1 MKGSQDENF
10 KTELKLLII
19 EECDLDIGPQ
29 DIPDD
34 DPLFGASSC
43 IGLDS
48 IDALQISIAIQKKY
62 GVVIT
67 DSKELRQVM
76 TSFASFADHIRPE

>member
-1 MKGSQDENF
+1 MKGSQDEKF

-19 EECDLDIGPQ
+19 EECDLDIGPE

-34 DPLFGASSC
+34 DPLFGESSC

>member
-1 MKGSQDENF
+1 MKGSQDEVF
-10 KTELKLLII
+10 KTELKQLII
-19 EECDLDIGPQ
+19 EECDLDISPQ

-34 DPLFGASSC
+34 DPLFGEASC

-48 IDALQISIAIQKKY
+48 IDALQISIAIQKRY

>member
-1 MKGSQDENF
+1 MKGSQDETF
-10 KTELKLLII
+10 KMELKQLII
-19 EECDLDIGPQ
+19 EECDLDIGPE

-34 DPLFGASSC
+34 DPLFGDSSR

-48 IDALQISIAIQKKY
+48 IDALQISIAIQNKY

-67 DSKELRQVM
+67 DSKELRKVM